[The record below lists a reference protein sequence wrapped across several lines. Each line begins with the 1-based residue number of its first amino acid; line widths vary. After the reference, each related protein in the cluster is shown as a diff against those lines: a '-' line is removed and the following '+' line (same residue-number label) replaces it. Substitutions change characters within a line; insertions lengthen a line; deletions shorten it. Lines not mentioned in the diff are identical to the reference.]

1 MSRVPL
7 ELIHGYLDLTLNQ
20 DEMIQLETWI
30 KTSPENTKEFIELIL
45 IHEQLRSEYLVMDHN
60 IFQNNTE
67 VNPKL
72 KQQLSRR
79 ILTLVTA
86 ASVVFVIGI
95 MSWQFSGPS
104 ALAANIELQ
113 RIIQAN
119 GSLLDKSYHVKIE
132 QSSQKTRSRDLKGTR
147 YQPDIDGAILHIR
160 GSNQYVLIRQLTDG
174 SEFITGSNGENAWSV
189 PPIGQVRVSQ
199 DLRRFRGA
207 LPGEKFDI
215 PFINIRENLYQLL
228 KIYHLSI
235 SEKKLDSDIRQI
247 HAYRKANVS
256 GGPKEVTIWYH
267 EDTGLIQSMFLGR
280 LPQAR
285 GGPRS
290 ILIEL
295 IGTDNLGPEF
305 FDHNAHHD
313 ISRVVIEE

>member
-30 KTSPENTKEFIELIL
+30 KTSPENTKQFVEMIL
-45 IHEQLRSEYLVMDHN
+45 IHERLRSEFLAMDQN
-60 IFQNNTE
+60 VFQNMSE
-67 VNPKL
+67 VHPKL
-72 KQQLSRR
+72 KRQLSRR

-86 ASVVFVIGI
+86 ASVVFVLGI
-95 MSWQFSGPS
+95 ISWQFSGPS

-119 GSLLDKSYHVKIE
+119 GTLQDRSYRVKIE
-132 QSSQKTRSRDLKGTR
+132 ESSHKTRSRDVPGAR

-160 GSNQYVLIRQLTDG
+160 GSNQYVLIRHLTDG
-174 SEFITGSNGENAWSV
+174 SEFITGSNGVTAWSV
-189 PPIGQVRVSQ
+189 PPHGQIRVSQ
-199 DLRRFRGA
+199 DLKRFRGA
-207 LPGEKFDI
+207 LPGEKLDI
-215 PFINIRENLYQLL
+215 PFINIRENLAQLL
-228 KIYHLSI
+228 NTYNLSI
-235 SEKKLDSDIRQI
+235 SEKKINTDLRKIE
-247 HAYRKANVS
+247 AFRKAIVS

-267 EDTGLIQSMFLGR
+267 EDTGLIKSMLLER

-290 ILIEL
+290 IMIEL
-295 IGTDNLGPEF
+295 IGTGELGPEF
-305 FDHNAHHD
+305 FNHDAHHD
-313 ISRVVIEE
+313 SSRVVIEE

>member
-1 MSRVPL
+1 MSKVPL

-30 KTSPENTKEFIELIL
+30 KTSPENTKQFVEMIL
-45 IHEQLRSEYLVMDHN
+45 LHERLRSEFLALDQNV
-60 IFQNNTE
+60 FQNIRE
-67 VNPKL
+67 VRPKL
-72 KQQLSRR
+72 NRQFSRR
-79 ILTLVTA
+79 ILTLITA
-86 ASVVFVIGI
+86 ASVVLVIGI
-95 MSWQFSGPS
+95 MSWQFSGPT

-119 GSLLDKSYHVKIE
+119 GTFQDRSYRVKIE
-132 QSSQKTRSRDLKGTR
+132 ESSHKIRSRDVTGPR

-160 GSNQYVLIRQLTDG
+160 GSNQYVLIRPLTDG

-189 PPIGQVRVSQ
+189 PPLGQVRVSQ
-199 DLRRFRGA
+199 DLKRFWGA

-215 PFINIRENLYQLL
+215 PFINIRENLAQLL
-228 KIYHLSI
+228 NTYNLSI
-235 SEKKLDSDIRQI
+235 SEKEIDADLRQI
-247 HAYRKANVS
+247 KAYRKAIVS

-267 EDTGLIQSMFLGR
+267 EDTGLIQSMLLGR
-280 LPQAR
+280 LPQAS

-295 IGTDNLGPEF
+295 IGTDDLGPEF
-305 FDHNAHHD
+305 FNHDAHHD
-313 ISRVVIEE
+313 SSRVVIEE

>member
-1 MSRVPL
+1 MSKVPL

-30 KTSPENTKEFIELIL
+30 KTSPENTKQFVEMIL
-45 IHEQLRSEYLVMDHN
+45 LHERLRSEFLALDQNV
-60 IFQNNTE
+60 FQNIRE
-67 VNPKL
+67 VRPKL
-72 KQQLSRR
+72 NRQFSRR
-79 ILTLVTA
+79 ILTLITA
-86 ASVVFVIGI
+86 ASVVLVIGI
-95 MSWQFSGPS
+95 MSWQFSGPT

-119 GSLLDKSYHVKIE
+119 GTLQDRSYRVKIE
-132 QSSQKTRSRDLKGTR
+132 ESHKIRSRDVTGPR

-160 GSNQYVLIRQLTDG
+160 GSNQYVLKRQLTDG

-189 PPIGQVRVSQ
+189 PPLGQVRVSQ
-199 DLRRFRGA
+199 DLKRFRGA

-215 PFINIRENLYQLL
+215 PFINIRENLAQLL
-228 KIYHLSI
+228 NTYNLSI
-235 SEKKLDSDIRQI
+235 SEKEIDADLRQI
-247 HAYRKANVS
+247 KAYRKAIVS

-267 EDTGLIQSMFLGR
+267 EDTGLIQSMLLGR

-295 IGTDNLGPEF
+295 IGTDDLGPEF
-305 FDHNAHHD
+305 FNHDAHHD
-313 ISRVVIEE
+313 SSRVVIEE